1 MFEELMERVK
11 YYKKLGV
18 NPLSLATG
26 CAVKV
31 DLDRVVYP
39 ALSELRPKLEKK
51 GLRIAPREDA
61 DIFPRTSG
69 GVEVHRR
76 IYTLGPQTNVDPGD
90 VARIGPCRA
99 ITVIQ
104 VYQRYANQPERFAEL
119 VGPVYE
125 KLAEAGVPIHLG
137 KGHSIATP
145 FEEDQFALFD
155 FLKPSGGREEGF
167 TAANN
172 DTMHIIDPTEEPG
185 DYRQVAGAL
194 SNTLNDL
201 FVLGVHENLRLALVI
216 NAPIEE
222 LAEKMRRNAEEFAS
236 KLGAEII
243 EVPQPTRGRLL
254 IGATAIGDTQKHPPT
269 FYGEARPGMKL
280 VATRPFGELAPINV
294 YISAV
299 IDESVVEELEENGIT
314 VEELERELM
323 QLDNQIMMLSK
334 EIERIEKQKKE
345 LFQKGVGKS
354 DVEKILLAEK
364 IKDLDME
371 VKMKLKE
378 YNRMMKQRRA
388 LSNLIRLKKWEARL
402 KEKGIW
408 EKIKSLDT
416 DKLMKMLSN
425 VEFVDKSFEDNVDK
439 INEILGK
446 ELETM
451 EIDTGTKEILE
462 LWEKVE
468 KAEMT
473 PETVEEKL
481 SVKIEEK
488 EKEVE

>member
-39 ALSELRPKLEKK
+39 ALRELRPKLERM

-61 DIFPRTSG
+61 DIFPRPAE

-76 IYTLGPQTNVDPGD
+76 IYSLGPQTNVDPRD
-90 VARIGPCRA
+90 VARIGPSRA

-104 VYQRYANQPERFAEL
+104 VYQRYANEPERFASL
-119 VGPVYE
+119 IGPVYE

-155 FLKPSGGREEGF
+155 FLTPQGRPAEGF

-216 NAPIEE
+216 NAPLEE
-222 LAEKMRRNAEEFAS
+222 LVEKMVRNAEEFAS
-236 KLGAEII
+236 KLGAEIVD
-243 EVPQPTRGRLL
+243 VPQPTRGRLL
-254 IGATAIGDTQKHPPT
+254 IGATAIGDTHKHPPT
-269 FYGEARPGMKL
+269 FYDKARPGMKL

-299 IDESVVEELEENGIT
+299 IDESVVEELEESGIT
-314 VEELERELM
+314 VEELERLKDDAVNRIATPNIGAARVISRYLPEAGEPYDPDQHVAATTDVTGPGIYVVYELAQQM
-323 QLDNQIMMLSK
+323 NA
-334 EIERIEKQKKE
+334 R
-345 LFQKGVGKS
+345 
-354 DVEKILLAEK
+354 
-364 IKDLDME
+364 
-371 VKMKLKE
+371 
-378 YNRMMKQRRA
+378 
-388 LSNLIRLKKWEARL
+388 IRLHDIPVLYPE
-402 KEKGIW
+402 
-408 EKIKSLDT
+408 
-416 DKLMKMLSN
+416 LSEYATSTYIIPN
-425 VEFVDKSFEDNVDK
+425 A
-439 INEILGK
+439 
-446 ELETM
+446 TA
-451 EIDTGTKEILE
+451 GTNGAFIA
-462 LWEKVE
+462 VV
-468 KAEMT
+468 
-473 PETVEEKL
+473 PETVVDDFVRDLRAAGLQPVVFGGVVEIGEPVVEAPAKL
-481 SVKIEEK
+481 GRYVADSRILSKFALTGGDG
-488 EKEVE
+488 

>member
-1 MFEELMERVK
+1 MFEELMERVR
-11 YYKKLGV
+11 YYRKLGV
-18 NPLSLATG
+18 NPLALATG

-61 DIFPRTSG
+61 DIFPRTSE

-76 IYTLGPQTNVDPGD
+76 IYTLGPSTNVDPGD

-155 FLKPSGGREEGF
+155 FLKPTGRREEGF

-254 IGATAIGDTQKHPPT
+254 IGATAIGDTGKHPPT
-269 FYGEARPGMKL
+269 FYSEARPGMKL

-299 IDESVVEELEENGIT
+299 IDESVVEELEEKGIS
-314 VEELERELM
+314 VEELERLKEDAVNRIATPNIGAARVISRYLPDASEPYDPDHHIAATTDVTGPGIYVVYELAQQM
-323 QLDNQIMMLSK
+323 KARIRLHDIPVLYPQLSEYATSTYIIPNATAGTNGAFIAVVP
-334 EIERIEKQKKE
+334 ETV
-345 LFQKGVGKS
+345 VGS
-354 DVEKILLAEK
+354 F
-364 IKDLDME
+364 IKDLRAAGLQPVVFGE
-371 VKMKLKE
+371 IVGKGEPVVEAPAKLRR
-378 YNRMMKQRRA
+378 YVADNRI
-388 LSNLIRLKKWEARL
+388 LSKFRLTGGEA
-402 KEKGIW
+402 
-408 EKIKSLDT
+408 
-416 DKLMKMLSN
+416 
-425 VEFVDKSFEDNVDK
+425 
-439 INEILGK
+439 
-446 ELETM
+446 
-451 EIDTGTKEILE
+451 
-462 LWEKVE
+462 
-468 KAEMT
+468 
-473 PETVEEKL
+473 
-481 SVKIEEK
+481 
-488 EKEVE
+488 

>member
-18 NPLSLATG
+18 NPLALATG

-314 VEELERELM
+314 VEELER
-323 QLDNQIMMLSK
+323 
-334 EIERIEKQKKE
+334 
-345 LFQKGVGKS
+345 
-354 DVEKILLAEK
+354 
-364 IKDLDME
+364 
-371 VKMKLKE
+371 LKE
-378 YNRMMKQRRA
+378 DAVNRIATPNIGAARVISRYLPDAGEPYDPDQHIAATTDVTGPGIYVVYELAQQMRA
-388 LSNLIRLKKWEARL
+388 RIRLHDIPVLYPRL
-402 KEKGIW
+402 SEYATSTYIIPNATAGTNGAFIAVVP
-408 EKIKSLDT
+408 EPV
-416 DKLMKMLSN
+416 
-425 VEFVDKSFEDNVDK
+425 VESFIEDLRAAGLQPVVFG
-439 INEILGK
+439 EILGRGEAVVEAPAK
-446 ELETM
+446 LKKYVA
-451 EIDTGTKEILE
+451 DTR
-462 LWEKVE
+462 V
-468 KAEMT
+468 
-473 PETVEEKL
+473 L
-481 SVKIEEK
+481 SKFRLVGGGD
-488 EKEVE
+488 